1 MARRKVVGHH
11 QQQIGTIA
19 TRRCLLHWR
28 GHIAHSLSTARAA
41 RRVAPPAASRGSAAL
56 RLAASNLASWEN
68 AWNIA
73 PLASADDAGHS

>member
-19 TRRCLLHWR
+19 ARQCLLHWR
-28 GHIAHSLSTARAA
+28 GHIARSLSTARAA
-41 RRVAPPAASRGSAAL
+41 L
-56 RLAASNLASWEN
+56 RSAASNLASWEN